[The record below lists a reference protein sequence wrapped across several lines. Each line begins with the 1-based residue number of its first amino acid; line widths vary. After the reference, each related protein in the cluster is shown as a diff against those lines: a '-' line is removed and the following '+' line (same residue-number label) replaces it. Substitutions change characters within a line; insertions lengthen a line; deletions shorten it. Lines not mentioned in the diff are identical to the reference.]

1 MTCVGLVLLVS
12 CTHLAPSI
20 DTTPTRK
27 AFQGQKPLNPALAL
41 VRTEPS
47 VPQEVK
53 TEDEKQLLAL
63 GRTILQPSW
72 TKAWLPMEEIKP
84 SRKKSI
90 PLPNS
95 PESTELYFKFLQSGA
110 FVSNGARSRQIVSD
124 AKADA
129 DLVIPFCNVVRRV
142 QIWNADHLGSLYRRE
157 NATPEM
163 YRAAIDRVWENKV
176 IVQWAAQ
183 ALRYRINAYRF
194 AQGRV
199 DLQAKDGDSQWAV
212 NRAIEGLEAKVRLA
226 ESKCV
231 GGRKVGTARKEFQR
245 SRIFSAELRSTTISQ

>member
-1 MTCVGLVLLVS
+1 MTFVGLALLVS

-95 PESTELYFKFLQSGA
+95 PESTELYFKFLQSGG

-124 AKADA
+124 AMADA
-129 DLVIPFCNVVRRV
+129 DLVTPFCNVVRRV
-142 QIWNADHLGSLYRRE
+142 QIWNADHLDSLYRRE
-157 NATPEM
+157 DATPEM

-199 DLQAKDGDSQWAV
+199 DLQAKDDDRQWAV
-212 NRAIEGLEAKVRLA
+212 NRAIEALEAKVRLVA
-226 ESKCV
+226 RKCV
-231 GGRKVGTARKEFQR
+231 DGRKLGTARKEFQR
-245 SRIFSAELRSTTISQ
+245 SRIFSAELLPTTISQ